1 MTATAIRATG
11 LRKAFGE
18 TLVLDGIDLEVAEGS
33 VFALLGPNGAGKTTA
48 VHVITT
54 LLSPDAGEVQVGGH
68 DLRTD
73 PDGVRAQIGVTGQFS
88 AVDDLLTGEENLRL
102 MADLHHLG
110 RSEARARIDD
120 LLERFELTDAASK
133 IVMAYSGGMKRRLDL
148 AMTLIGNPRIVFL
161 DEPTTGVDPRGRRT
175 MWQIVRDLVAD
186 GITIFL
192 TTQYLEEADELAHRA
207 AMLDHGRIV
216 AEGTPAELKRLV
228 GGGHIRLEFADA
240 GALEEA
246 AAHLATARR
255 DPEALALDV
264 PTDGRAESLRDVLDR
279 LDGTAVA
286 VADIS
291 LHAPDLDDVFL
302 SLTGQ
307 GDPPTETHR

>member
-1 MTATAIRATG
+1 
-11 LRKAFGE
+11 
-18 TLVLDGIDLEVAEGS
+18 
-33 VFALLGPNGAGKTTA
+33 
-48 VHVITT
+48 
-54 LLSPDAGEVQVGGH
+54 
-68 DLRTD
+68 
-73 PDGVRAQIGVTGQFS
+73 
-88 AVDDLLTGEENLRL
+88 
-102 MADLHHLG
+102 
-110 RSEARARIDD
+110 
-120 LLERFELTDAASK
+120 
-133 IVMAYSGGMKRRLDL
+133 
-148 AMTLIGNPRIVFL
+148 
-161 DEPTTGVDPRGRRT
+161 

-192 TTQYLEEADELAHRA
+192 TTQYLEEADELAHRV

-240 GALEEA
+240 GALEAA

-264 PTDGRAESLRDVLDR
+264 PTDGRAESLRNVLDR

-307 GDPPTETHR
+307 GDARTETPR